1 MDDENEDGA
10 VIEEDYYAFLN
21 VSRNA
26 TNEEINNAYRR
37 LSRLYHPDKHVDPVR
52 KAEAEQLFSK
62 TKKAYEVLSDPHQRA
77 IYDSLGIRGL
87 ATEGWE
93 IVQRTKTPQEI
104 REEYENLARERAER
118 RLQQR
123 TNPKGNVTV
132 NINATDIFSRYEDEF
147 DFDESSG
154 RYFPYIEVSGM
165 SFSQSIE
172 APLTLRDTIIMSGQL
187 STHNGTGSG
196 SLNVSARRLLSEKG
210 WIECEIGAGSGPV
223 MSVKGFRTLTKRIFV
238 NMSTIFQF
246 TPHGIRP
253 GLITTLANQ
262 LDKNTVGYLTWR
274 AGLQSSMSTIVVR
287 DTPTS
292 HMAFSIQFGIP
303 HSYLSLSY
311 THKFEEWE
319 LKLRGAMKA
328 GTFGAVLE
336 YGAEKK
342 VSQHSSVAAAV
353 SLGVPS
359 GIILRVK
366 LSRASQ
372 TYSFPIHLSE
382 EILPSPVF
390 YATVTPILVWA
401 IVKKLVIDPMV
412 RDQKERDKEKQ
423 RETNKNRMA
432 EKKREAQAAVNLM
445 RATFA
450 RVRSDE
456 EAKKGLVIVKALYG
470 RLLTVASLSNPPA
483 SSEGEG
489 EDAPAQQDEVIDV
502 TIPLQCLV
510 KDSKLVLHESS
521 KSQLPGFYD
530 PCMGEEKSLM
540 VQYLYHNQLHEVTV
554 GDTEPLRIPKQTHRV
569 NPT

>member
-319 LKLRGAMKA
+319 LKLRGAMK
-328 GTFGAVLE
+328 
-336 YGAEKK
+336 
-342 VSQHSSVAAAV
+342 
-353 SLGVPS
+353 
-359 GIILRVK
+359 

>member
-147 DFDESSG
+147 DFDE
-154 RYFPYIEVSGM
+154 R
-165 SFSQSIE
+165 
-172 APLTLRDTIIMSGQL
+172 
-187 STHNGTGSG
+187 
-196 SLNVSARRLLSEKG
+196 
-210 WIECEIGAGSGPV
+210 
-223 MSVKGFRTLTKRIFV
+223 
-238 NMSTIFQF
+238 
-246 TPHGIRP
+246 
-253 GLITTLANQ
+253 
-262 LDKNTVGYLTWR
+262 
-274 AGLQSSMSTIVVR
+274 
-287 DTPTS
+287 
-292 HMAFSIQFGIP
+292 
-303 HSYLSLSY
+303 
-311 THKFEEWE
+311 
-319 LKLRGAMKA
+319 A